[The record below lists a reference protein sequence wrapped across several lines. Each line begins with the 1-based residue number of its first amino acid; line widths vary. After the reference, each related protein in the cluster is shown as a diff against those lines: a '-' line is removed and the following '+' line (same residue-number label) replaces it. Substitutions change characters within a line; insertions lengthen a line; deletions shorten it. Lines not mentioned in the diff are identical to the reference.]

1 MSVAMETP
9 QSSSDEV
16 PMFPPWLDL
25 PPNYLVQDWIRWQKG
40 KLVAARLRQQPQLLQ
55 QGTNWLLRDQETLSV
70 HDAEWL
76 ALLQTGEV
84 EKVARILEDS
94 GDTGQRLRSGMP
106 FKGAPFVTP
115 QEMESI
121 RERAYAG

>member
-1 MSVAMETP
+1 MSVVMETP
-9 QSSSDEV
+9 QSASDEV

-40 KLVAARLRQQPQLLQ
+40 KLIAARLRQQPQLMQ
-55 QGTNWLLRDQETLSV
+55 QGIHWLLRDQETLAA

-76 ALLQTGEV
+76 TLLQAGDV
-84 EKVARILEDS
+84 EAVTRILEDP

-106 FKGAPFVTP
+106 FKGEPFVTH
-115 QEMESI
+115 QEMEAL
-121 RERAYAG
+121 RERAYAV